1 MTMIDI
7 FKETIK
13 ELPVE
18 LTIKTVKESY
28 GKWKLTVK
36 LGDDETTVELRKTCS
51 PGEERN
57 YCWQVAATAISTVFF
72 YREDYK
78 RAKLWL
84 DAMSDRS
91 IITAENA

>member
-1 MTMIDI
+1 MTMLDI

-18 LTIKTVKESY
+18 LTLKAAKESNA
-28 GKWKLTVK
+28 KWKLTVTM
-36 LGDDETTVELRKTCS
+36 GDDETTVELRKTCA

-57 YCWQVAATAISTVFF
+57 YCWQVAATAISTVYF

-78 RAKLWL
+78 RAKLWM
-84 DAMSDRS
+84 DAMSDRD